1 MWIMNQTKD
10 RLIKVEE
17 FVITRITN
25 PKHKFYK
32 GCAIEGNGK
41 PIAVYSTE
49 AKALKVLDEIQ
60 IHIAK
65 KENDIY
71 NSKFGVYQMP
81 ADDDVIVVER
91 QDNMEVKE

>member
-25 PKHKFYK
+25 PEHKFYK

-41 PIAVYSTE
+41 PIAVYSTAE
-49 AKALKVLDEIQ
+49 KALKVLNEIQ
-60 IHIAK
+60 EHITK
-65 KENDIY
+65 NEVGIY

-81 ADDDVIVVER
+81 QDEDVIVFER